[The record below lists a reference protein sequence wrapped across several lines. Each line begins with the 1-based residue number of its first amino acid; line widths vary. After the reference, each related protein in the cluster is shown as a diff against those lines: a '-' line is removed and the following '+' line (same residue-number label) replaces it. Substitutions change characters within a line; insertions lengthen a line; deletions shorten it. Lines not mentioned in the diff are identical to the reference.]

1 MKLNFKGKFAIV
13 TGASGG
19 MGLETV
25 NKLHSAGGKVLM
37 LDIKNPPKKY
47 LQNKHT
53 KKIFQRRK
61 IESLYFENTNYQ
73 MYNDSIE
80 GLTPRKKIRIRN
92 YPEAED
98 KKMYLE
104 TKISSVEGRFKSRS
118 IISKNK
124 FNDLKNIG
132 ILDSQ
137 YGICKPC
144 LYVEYDRDYFQL
156 SDVRISIDDNI
167 KYKLFTGGAAK
178 HDESSIVELKTSIK
192 KNLDELISDFPFQKI
207 RFSKYCNAIEKI
219 VFS

>member
-1 MKLNFKGKFAIV
+1 MTFRIEEKLLI
-13 TGASGG
+13 
-19 MGLETV
+19 
-25 NKLHSAGGKVLM
+25 NKRNI
-37 LDIKNPPKKY
+37 LDFKKY